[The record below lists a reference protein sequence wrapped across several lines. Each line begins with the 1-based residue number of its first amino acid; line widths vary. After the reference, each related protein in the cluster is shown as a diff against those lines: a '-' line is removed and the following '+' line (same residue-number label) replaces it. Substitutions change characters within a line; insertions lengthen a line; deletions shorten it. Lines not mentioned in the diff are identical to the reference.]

1 MTQKM
6 ISGDS
11 HIDLTW
17 LPADLFVSNAPDRL
31 RKRMPRVEET
41 AEGRRWYVGTK
52 PFTWV
57 AAGGSDSGDDRYV
70 PGASRRLDR
79 MEETGFFS
87 DGKRGVL
94 RVSTPA
100 LRLRDQKIDGV
111 EAEVIYGILGVAAAY
126 GAQTG
131 WSTSGSNV
139 SEGRGVE
146 DPEALSTVYEIYN
159 EWIAE
164 FCKAE
169 PSRFAGLACISGT
182 SPEVAS
188 RQLRRAAEIGLRG
201 AELDVSSLAEPV
213 YHRDWDP
220 LWATAAECGMP
231 ISFHTL
237 GLPLRQPKKAD
248 LEAYRWVRAGVLF
261 TLFQLSGAEFL
272 ASIVF
277 SGACDRYPDFRF
289 VLGECGIGWIP
300 YVLWRMD
307 EEYENFSS
315 EIGLSLKPS
324 EFWARQGYSTFQNEV
339 LSEEVI
345 SIVGAD
351 NIIWGSDYPHPD
363 GIWPDSREVVERTLG
378 HLDEETRSKLVYR
391 NASRLYRIPDNLRT
405 SPPDKE

>member
-1 MTQKM
+1 
-6 ISGDS
+6 
-11 HIDLTW
+11 
-17 LPADLFVSNAPDRL
+17 
-31 RKRMPRVEET
+31 MPRVEEA
-41 AEGRRWYVGTK
+41 AEGKRWYVGAK

-57 AAGGSDSGDDRYV
+57 ASGGSDSGDDRYV

-87 DGKRGVL
+87 DGERGVL

-100 LRLRDQKIDGV
+100 LRLRDQELDGV
-111 EAEVIYGILGVAAAY
+111 EAEVIYGILGVSAAY
-126 GAQTG
+126 GAQSG
-131 WSTSGSNV
+131 WATSTVDVTQGH
-139 SEGRGVE
+139 GVG
-146 DPEALSTVYEIYN
+146 DAEALATVYEIYN

-164 FCKAE
+164 FCKSE
-169 PSRFAGLACISGT
+169 PGRFAGLACLSGT
-182 SPEVAS
+182 SPQVAS

-201 AELDVSSLAEPV
+201 AELDVSSVVEPV

-220 LWATAAECGMP
+220 LWAAAAECGMP

-237 GLPLRQPKKAD
+237 GLPWRHPKEAD
-248 LEAYRWVRAGVLF
+248 WETYRWVRSGVLF

-277 SGACDRYPDFRF
+277 SGACDRYPDFKF

-307 EEYENFSS
+307 QEYENFSS
-315 EIGLSLKPS
+315 QIGLSMKPS
-324 EFWARQGYSTFQNEV
+324 EFWARQGYSTFQDEA

-345 SIVGAD
+345 GIVGAD

-363 GIWPDSREVVERTLG
+363 GIWPDSREIVERNLG
-378 HLDEETRSKLVYR
+378 HLDEAVLAKLVYE
-391 NASRLYRIPDNLRT
+391 NAARLYRMPT
-405 SPPDKE
+405 G

>member
-1 MTQKM
+1 MAQKL

-11 HIDLTW
+11 HIDLSW

-31 RKRMPRVEET
+31 RKRMPHVEET
-41 AEGRRWYVGTK
+41 AEGRRWYVGAK

-57 AAGGSDSGDDRYV
+57 AAGGSDSGDDRYE

-87 DGKRGVL
+87 DGERGVL
-94 RVSTPA
+94 RPGTPG
-100 LRLRDQKIDGV
+100 LRLRDQDLDGV
-111 EAEVIYGILGVAAAY
+111 DAEVIYGVLGVSAAY
-126 GAQTG
+126 GAQSG
-131 WSTSGSNV
+131 FSTSSGDLTQTS
-139 SEGRGVE
+139 GIE
-146 DPEALSTVYEIYN
+146 DSEALAAVYEIYN

-164 FCKAE
+164 FCKSE
-169 PSRFAGLACISGT
+169 PDRFAGLACITGT
-182 SPEVAS
+182 SPEIAS
-188 RQLRRAAEIGLRG
+188 QQLRRAAEIGLRG

-213 YHRDWDP
+213 YHRDWDS

-237 GLPLRQPKKAD
+237 GLPWRQPKKAD
-248 LEAYRWVRAGVLF
+248 WEAYRWVRAGVLF

-307 EEYENFSS
+307 EEYENFAS

-378 HLDEETRSKLVYR
+378 HLDAKTRSKLVYD
-391 NASRLYRIPDNLRT
+391 NASRLYRIRDSLRT
-405 SPPDKE
+405 SPPGHE